1 MLLYEY
7 IVERREDIM
16 IRRLQRTD
24 IENVADIWLE
34 TNIKA
39 HDFISEQY
47 WRGNFDAV
55 KEMITQAE
63 VYIYE
68 DESGIQG
75 FIGLNGDHIEGI
87 FVRRKVQSTGIGRQL
102 LDFVKKRKQK
112 MSLTV
117 YQKNTRAI
125 KFYQREK
132 FCIQSEGLDEDTG
145 EREYVM
151 KWMG

>member
-24 IENVADIWLE
+24 IENAADIWLE

-39 HDFISEQY
+39 RDFISEQY
-47 WRGNFDAV
+47 WRGNF
-55 KEMITQAE
+55 EAE

-75 FIGLNGDHIEGI
+75 FIDLNGDHFEGI

-102 LDFVKKRKQK
+102 LD
-112 MSLTV
+112 LNIN
-117 YQKNTRAI
+117 Y
-125 KFYQREK
+125 
-132 FCIQSEGLDEDTG
+132 
-145 EREYVM
+145 
-151 KWMG
+151 